1 MSFISVKKLDQ
12 ESLVCIVVGEKNNRN
27 CIVLRLYRKPN
38 KGLMGVDISSTSV
51 KLLELSVKNGRYW
64 VESYGLS
71 PLIDGSVVEKNIL
84 NVENVADAL
93 ERAMNIANPQSS
105 NAAIA
110 VPTSMVIHKV
120 IEMDADMNDDEREVQ
135 IRMDAE
141 QYIPF
146 PLDEVSL
153 DFEVLPEKLNSPNRV
168 NVLLVATRTENV
180 DSRVEVLDLVGVE
193 PKIADVESYALERSF
208 EVFSDTLPI
217 GVNLVGI
224 LDIGHTMTT
233 LSVMQNGKI
242 IYTREQ
248 VFGGKQLTQDVQNR
262 YGLSFDEAGRAK
274 KDRTLPD
281 DYESE
286 VLMPFLD
293 AVVQQAARSLQFFF
307 SSSQFN
313 EIDHILLA
321 GGNANI
327 PGLQK
332 LMQQKLGYRVT
343 VANPFLQM
351 GFSPQIDLRKIENDA
366 PSLLVACGLALRSF
380 D

>member
-1 MSFISVKKLDQ
+1 M
-12 ESLVCIVVGEKNNRN
+12 
-27 CIVLRLYRKPN
+27 LRLYRKPN
-38 KGLMGVDISSTSV
+38 KGLVGVDISSTTV

-64 VESYGLS
+64 VESYAVM
-71 PLIDGSVVEKNIL
+71 PLPENSVVEKSIL
-84 NVENVADAL
+84 NPEAVGDAL
-93 ERAMNIANPQSS
+93 ERVVNLANPHTS
-105 NAAIA
+105 NVAIA
-110 VPTSMVIHKV
+110 VPTSMVINKI
-120 IEMDADMNDDEREVQ
+120 IEMDADMTDEEREVQ

-153 DFEVLPEKLNSPNRV
+153 DFEVLPEKLANPNRV

-180 DSRVEVLDLVGVE
+180 DSRIEVLDLVGLHPQV
-193 PKIADVESYALERSF
+193 ADVDSYALERSF
-208 EVFSDTLPI
+208 DVFSDTLPI
-217 GVNLVGI
+217 GVNLVGV

-248 VFGGKQLTQDVQNR
+248 VFGGKQLTQDVQTR
-262 YGLSFDEAGRAK
+262 YGLSYDEAGRAK

-281 DYESE
+281 DYETE
-286 VLMPFLD
+286 VLLPFLD

-327 PGLQK
+327 PGLSK

-343 VANPFLQM
+343 IANPFLQM

>member
-1 MSFISVKKLDQ
+1 M
-12 ESLVCIVVGEKNNRN
+12 
-27 CIVLRLYRKPN
+27 LRLYRKPN
-38 KGLMGVDISSTSV
+38 KGLIGVDISSTSV
-51 KLLELSVKNGRYW
+51 KILELSVKNGRYW

-71 PLIDGSVVEKNIL
+71 PLLDGSVVEKNIL
-84 NVENVADAL
+84 NPEAVADAL
-93 ERAMNIANPQSS
+93 ERAVNLANPQSQ
-105 NAAIA
+105 NVAVA

-120 IEMDADMNDDEREVQ
+120 IEMDADMSDEEREVQ

-153 DFEVLPEKLNSPNRV
+153 DFEVLQDKLAVSNRV
-168 NVLLVATRTENV
+168 NVLLVATRTENI
-180 DSRVEVLDLVGVE
+180 DSRIEVLEIAGLS
-193 PKIADVESYALERSF
+193 PKIADVESYAIERAF
-208 EVFSDTLPI
+208 DVFSDTLPI
-217 GVNLVGI
+217 GANMVGV

-262 YGLSFDEAGRAK
+262 YGLSYEEAGRAK

-281 DYESE
+281 DFETE
-286 VLMPFLD
+286 VLMPFLE

-327 PGLQK
+327 PGLAK
-332 LMQQKLGYRVT
+332 LLQQKLGYRVT
-343 VANPFLQM
+343 IANPFLQM
-351 GFSPQIDLRKIENDA
+351 GFSPQIDLNKIENDA
-366 PSLLVACGLALRSF
+366 PSLMVACGLALRSF

>member
-1 MSFISVKKLDQ
+1 M
-12 ESLVCIVVGEKNNRN
+12 
-27 CIVLRLYRKPN
+27 LRLYRKPS
-38 KGLMGVDISSTSV
+38 KGLVGVDISSTTV

-64 VESYGLS
+64 VESYAVM
-71 PLIDGSVVEKNIL
+71 PLPENSVVEKSIL
-84 NVENVADAL
+84 NPEAVADAL
-93 ERAMNIANPQSS
+93 ERVVNLANPHTTHV
-105 NAAIA
+105 AIA
-110 VPTSMVIHKV
+110 VPTSMVIHKI
-120 IEMDADMNDDEREVQ
+120 IEMDADMSDEEREVQ

-153 DFEVLPEKLNSPNRV
+153 DFEVLPDRLANPNRV

-180 DSRVEVLDLVGVE
+180 DTRVEVLELAGLVAKV
-193 PKIADVESYALERSF
+193 ADVESYAMERAFS
-208 EVFSDTLPI
+208 VFADTLPM
-217 GVNLVGI
+217 GANTVGI

-233 LSVMQNGKI
+233 LSVMQKGKI

-248 VFGGKQLTQDVQNR
+248 VFGGRQLTQDVQSR
-262 YGLSFDEAGRAK
+262 YGLSFEEAGRAK
-274 KDRTLPD
+274 KERTLPD
-281 DYESE
+281 DYDTE
-286 VLMPFLD
+286 VLEPFLD

-327 PGLQK
+327 PGLAK
-332 LMQQKLGYRVT
+332 LLQQKLGYRVT
-343 VANPFLQM
+343 IANPFLQM
-351 GFSPQIDLRKIENDA
+351 GFSPQIDIKKIENDA
-366 PSLLVACGLALRSF
+366 SLLMVACGLALRSF

>member
-1 MSFISVKKLDQ
+1 M
-12 ESLVCIVVGEKNNRN
+12 
-27 CIVLRLYRKPN
+27 LRLYRKPS
-38 KGLMGVDISSTSV
+38 KGLVGVDISSTTV

-64 VESYGLS
+64 VESYAVM
-71 PLIDGSVVEKNIL
+71 PLPENSVVEKSIL
-84 NVENVADAL
+84 NPEAVADAL
-93 ERAMNIANPQSS
+93 ERVVNLANPHTTHV
-105 NAAIA
+105 AIA
-110 VPTSMVIHKV
+110 VPTSMVIHKI
-120 IEMDADMNDDEREVQ
+120 IEMDADMSDEEREVQ

-153 DFEVLPEKLNSPNRV
+153 DFEVLPDRLANPNRV

-180 DSRVEVLDLVGVE
+180 DTRVEVLELAGLVAKV
-193 PKIADVESYALERSF
+193 ADVESYAMERAFS
-208 EVFSDTLPI
+208 VFADTLPM
-217 GVNLVGI
+217 GANTVGI

-233 LSVMQNGKI
+233 LSVMQKGKI

-248 VFGGKQLTQDVQNR
+248 VFGGRQLTQDIQSR
-262 YGLSFDEAGRAK
+262 YGLSFEEAGRAK
-274 KDRTLPD
+274 KERPLPA
-281 DYESE
+281 DYDTE
-286 VLMPFLD
+286 VLDPFLD

-327 PGLQK
+327 PGLAK
-332 LMQQKLGYRVT
+332 LLQQKLGYRVT
-343 VANPFLQM
+343 IANPFLQM
-351 GFSPQIDLRKIENDA
+351 GFSPQIDIKKIENDA
-366 PSLLVACGLALRSF
+366 SSLMVACGLALRSF

>member
-1 MSFISVKKLDQ
+1 M
-12 ESLVCIVVGEKNNRN
+12 
-27 CIVLRLYRKPN
+27 LRLYRKPS
-38 KGLMGVDISSTSV
+38 KGLVGVDISSTTV

-64 VESYGLS
+64 VESYAVM
-71 PLIDGSVVEKNIL
+71 PLPENSVVEKSIL
-84 NVENVADAL
+84 NPEAVADAL
-93 ERAMNIANPQSS
+93 ERVVNLANPHTTQV
-105 NAAIA
+105 AIA
-110 VPTSMVIHKV
+110 VPTSMVIHKI
-120 IEMDADMNDDEREVQ
+120 IEMDADMSDEEREVQ

-153 DFEVLPEKLNSPNRV
+153 DFEVLPDRLANPNRV

-180 DSRVEVLDLVGVE
+180 DTRVEVLELAGLVAKV
-193 PKIADVESYALERSF
+193 ADVESYAMERAFS
-208 EVFSDTLPI
+208 VFTDTLPM
-217 GVNLVGI
+217 GANTVGI

-233 LSVMQNGKI
+233 LSVMQKGKI

-248 VFGGKQLTQDVQNR
+248 VFGGRQLTQDIQSR
-262 YGLSFDEAGRAK
+262 YGLSFEEAGRAK
-274 KDRTLPD
+274 KERTLPD
-281 DYESE
+281 DYDTE
-286 VLMPFLD
+286 VLEPFLD

-327 PGLQK
+327 PGLAK
-332 LMQQKLGYRVT
+332 LLQQKLGYRVT
-343 VANPFLQM
+343 IANPFLQM
-351 GFSPQIDLRKIENDA
+351 GFSPQIDIKKIENDA
-366 PSLLVACGLALRSF
+366 SSLMVACGLALRSF

>member
-120 IEMDADMNDDEREVQ
+120 IEMDADMTDDEREVQ

-313 EIDHILLA
+313 AIDHILLA

-366 PSLLVACGLALRSF
+366 PSLLVACGLALGSF

>member
-1 MSFISVKKLDQ
+1 M
-12 ESLVCIVVGEKNNRN
+12 RM
-27 CIVLRLYRKPN
+27 LYRKPN
-38 KGLMGVDISSTSV
+38 KGLVGVDISSTSV

-64 VESYGLS
+64 VESYALI
-71 PLIDGSVVEKNIL
+71 PLQENSVVEKNIL
-84 NVENVADAL
+84 NPEAVGDAL
-93 ERAMNIANPQSS
+93 ERVMNLANPQST

-110 VPTSMVIHKV
+110 IPTSMVIHKI
-120 IEMDADMNDDEREVQ
+120 IEMDADMTDDEREVQ

-153 DFEVLPEKLNSPNRV
+153 DFEVLPDRLANPARV

-180 DSRVEVLDLVGVE
+180 ETRVEVLELAGLT
-193 PKIADVESYALERSF
+193 PKVADVESYAMERAF
-208 EVFSDTLPI
+208 GVFADTLPM
-217 GVNLVGI
+217 GVNTVGI

-248 VFGGKQLTQDVQNR
+248 VFGGKQLTQDVQTR
-262 YGLSFDEAGRAK
+262 YGLSFEEAGRAK
-274 KDRTLPD
+274 KERSLPD
-281 DYESE
+281 DFDTE
-286 VLMPFLD
+286 VLEPFLE
-293 AVVQQAARSLQFFF
+293 ALVQQAARSLQFFF

-327 PGLQK
+327 PGLPK
-332 LMQQKLGYRVT
+332 LLQQKLGYRVT
-343 VANPFLQM
+343 TANPFLQM
-351 GFSPQIDLRKIENDA
+351 GFSPQVDIKKIENDA
-366 PSLLVACGLALRSF
+366 SSLMVACGLALRSF

>member
-1 MSFISVKKLDQ
+1 M
-12 ESLVCIVVGEKNNRN
+12 RM
-27 CIVLRLYRKPN
+27 LYRKPN
-38 KGLMGVDISSTSV
+38 KGLVGVDISSTSV

-64 VESYGLS
+64 VESYALI
-71 PLIDGSVVEKNIL
+71 PLQENSVVEKNIL
-84 NVENVADAL
+84 NPEAVGDAL
-93 ERAMNIANPQSS
+93 ERVMILANPQST

-110 VPTSMVIHKV
+110 IPTSMVIHKI
-120 IEMDADMNDDEREVQ
+120 IEMDADMTDDEREVQ

-153 DFEVLPEKLNSPNRV
+153 DFEVLPDRLANPARV

-180 DSRVEVLDLVGVE
+180 ETRVEVLELAGLT
-193 PKIADVESYALERSF
+193 PKVADVESYAMERAF
-208 EVFSDTLPI
+208 GVFADTLPM
-217 GVNLVGI
+217 GVNTVGI

-248 VFGGKQLTQDVQNR
+248 VFGGKQLTQDVQTR
-262 YGLSFDEAGRAK
+262 YGLSFEEAGRAK
-274 KDRTLPD
+274 KERSLPD
-281 DYESE
+281 DFDTE
-286 VLMPFLD
+286 VLEPFLE
-293 AVVQQAARSLQFFF
+293 ALVQQAARSLQFFF

-327 PGLQK
+327 PGLPK
-332 LMQQKLGYRVT
+332 LLQQKLGYRVT
-343 VANPFLQM
+343 TANPFLQM
-351 GFSPQIDLRKIENDA
+351 GFSPQVDIKKIENDA
-366 PSLLVACGLALRSF
+366 SSLMVACGLALRSF

>member
-1 MSFISVKKLDQ
+1 M
-12 ESLVCIVVGEKNNRN
+12 
-27 CIVLRLYRKPN
+27 LRLYRKPN
-38 KGLMGVDISSTSV
+38 KGLVGVDISSTTV

-64 VESYGLS
+64 VESYAVM
-71 PLIDGSVVEKNIL
+71 PLPENSVVEKSIL
-84 NVENVADAL
+84 NPEAVADAL
-93 ERAMNIANPQSS
+93 ERVVNLANPHTTHV
-105 NAAIA
+105 AIA
-110 VPTSMVIHKV
+110 VPTSMVIHKI
-120 IEMDADMNDDEREVQ
+120 IEMDADMSDEEREVQ

-153 DFEVLPEKLNSPNRV
+153 DFEVLPDRLANPNRV

-180 DSRVEVLDLVGVE
+180 DTRVEVLELAGLVAKV
-193 PKIADVESYALERSF
+193 ADVESYAMERAFS
-208 EVFSDTLPI
+208 VFADTLPM
-217 GVNLVGI
+217 GANTVGI

-233 LSVMQNGKI
+233 LSVMQKGNI

-248 VFGGKQLTQDVQNR
+248 VFGGRQLTQDIQSR
-262 YGLSFDEAGRAK
+262 YGLSFEEAGRAK
-274 KDRTLPD
+274 KERTLPD
-281 DYESE
+281 DYDTE
-286 VLMPFLD
+286 VLEPFLD

-327 PGLQK
+327 PGLAK
-332 LMQQKLGYRVT
+332 LLQQKLGYRVT
-343 VANPFLQM
+343 IANPFLQM
-351 GFSPQIDLRKIENDA
+351 GFSPQIDIKKIENDA
-366 PSLLVACGLALRSF
+366 SSLMVACGLALRSF

>member
-1 MSFISVKKLDQ
+1 M
-12 ESLVCIVVGEKNNRN
+12 
-27 CIVLRLYRKPN
+27 LRLYRKPN
-38 KGLMGVDISSTSV
+38 KGLVGVDISSTTV

-64 VESYGLS
+64 VESYALL
-71 PLIDGSVVEKNIL
+71 PLPENSVVEKSIL
-84 NVENVADAL
+84 NSEAVGDAL
-93 ERAMNIANPQSS
+93 ERVVNLSNPRST
-105 NAAIA
+105 NVAIA
-110 VPTSMVIHKV
+110 VPTSMVINKI
-120 IEMDADMNDDEREVQ
+120 IEMEADMTDEEREVQ

-153 DFEVLPEKLNSPNRV
+153 DFEILPDRLANPNRV

-180 DSRVEVLDLVGVE
+180 DTRVEVLELAGLVAKV
-193 PKIADVESYALERSF
+193 ADVESYAMERAFS
-208 EVFSDTLPI
+208 VFADTLPM
-217 GVNLVGI
+217 GANTVGI

-233 LSVMQNGKI
+233 LSVMQKGKI

-248 VFGGKQLTQDVQNR
+248 VFGGRQLTQDIQSR
-262 YGLSFDEAGRAK
+262 YGLSFEEAGRAK
-274 KDRTLPD
+274 KERTLPD
-281 DYESE
+281 DYDTE
-286 VLMPFLD
+286 VLEPFLD

-327 PGLQK
+327 PGLAK
-332 LMQQKLGYRVT
+332 LLQQKLGYRVT
-343 VANPFLQM
+343 IANPFLQM
-351 GFSPQIDLRKIENDA
+351 GFSPQIDIKKIENDA
-366 PSLLVACGLALRSF
+366 SSLMVACGLALRSF

>member
-1 MSFISVKKLDQ
+1 M
-12 ESLVCIVVGEKNNRN
+12 
-27 CIVLRLYRKPN
+27 LRLYRKPN
-38 KGLMGVDISSTSV
+38 KGLIGVDISSTTV
-51 KLLELSVKNGRYW
+51 KILELSVKNGRYW

-71 PLIDGSVVEKNIL
+71 PLLDGSVVEKNIL
-84 NVENVADAL
+84 NPEAVADAL
-93 ERAMNIANPQSS
+93 ERAVNIGNPQSQ
-105 NAAIA
+105 NVAVA
-110 VPTSMVIHKV
+110 VPTSMVIHKI
-120 IEMDADMNDDEREVQ
+120 IEMDADMSDEEREVQ

-153 DFEVLPEKLNSPNRV
+153 DFEVLKDKLANPNRV
-168 NVLLVATRTENV
+168 NVLLVATRAENI
-180 DSRVEVLDLVGVE
+180 DSRIEVLEIAGLS
-193 PKIADVESYALERSF
+193 PKIADVESYAIERAF
-208 EVFSDTLPI
+208 DVFSDTLPI

-262 YGLSFDEAGRAK
+262 YGLSYDEAGRAK

-281 DYESE
+281 DFETE
-286 VLMPFLD
+286 VLMPFLE

-327 PGLQK
+327 PGLAK
-332 LMQQKLGYRVT
+332 LLQQKLGYRVT
-343 VANPFLQM
+343 IANPFLQM
-351 GFSPQIDLRKIENDA
+351 GFSPQIDLKKIENDA
-366 PSLLVACGLALRSF
+366 PSLMVACGLALRSF